1 MKHRSRYGGV
11 IDALVA
17 GEWRVPG
24 SGEAV
29 RLPIESIVI
38 EPSLDGAEADLITPL
53 HKGKSLMVVSD
64 PFTRE
69 ALGKRVF
76 EALKPLGNVSEF
88 VWDKPRCSTEGVAE
102 LRHATRHAEA
112 LIAVGSGT
120 VSDSVKYATF
130 LDKREYSVFAT
141 SPMNAYTTPTA
152 SVSQGGLK
160 KSLTCHSAKG
170 VFFDLEVLARC
181 PARLVRAAFADVIC
195 RTTAQ
200 VDWLLSHQL
209 FDTPYSETPYI
220 LLSYDEGGLLDHAG
234 ALTSGEIEP
243 LAMLT
248 RISAIMGL
256 GTIFTGTT
264 HSGSMAE
271 HMMSHHID
279 MFAGKSH
286 PGTSHGEQV
295 GVTTLTVSA
304 LQNQLLSRAA
314 PPVVQPTRIPVEEL
328 SALYGKE
335 MGETMQAQTAK
346 KAIDAAAAERV
357 NARFADDWAGFVA
370 PLRAVMLPQQRLWDA
385 MTRAGAQRTAQELGV
400 EADFYR
406 NVVRHARFT
415 RDRFTILDL
424 AGDSGQLE
432 DFAQSSA

>member
-1 MKHRSRYGGV
+1 MNRSTQYGGV

-17 GEWRVPG
+17 GDWRVPG

-38 EPSLDGAEADLITPL
+38 EPSLDGAEADLVAPL
-53 HKGKSLMVVSD
+53 HNGKSLMVVSD
-64 PFTRE
+64 QFTRA
-69 ALGKRVF
+69 ALGERVF
-76 EALKPLGNVSEF
+76 RALKPLGNVTEF
-88 VWDKPRCSTEGVAE
+88 VWDRPRCTVEGVEE

-130 LDKREYSVFAT
+130 LDKRAYSVFAT

-160 KSLTCHSAKG
+160 KSLTCHSATG

-209 FDTPYSETPYI
+209 FDTPYSETPYV
-220 LLSYDEGGLLDHAG
+220 LLSYDEDGLLDHAG
-234 ALTSGEIEP
+234 ELTSGEIDS

-304 LQNQLLSRAA
+304 LQNQLLSRDA
-314 PPVVQPTRIPVEEL
+314 PPVIRPTRIPVEEL
-328 SALYGKE
+328 TALYGKD
-335 MGETMQAQTAK
+335 MGAAMQEQSGR
-346 KAIDAAAAERV
+346 KAIDAATADRI
-357 NARFADDWAGFVA
+357 NARFAADWAGFVA
-370 PLRAVMLPQQRLWDA
+370 PLRAVMLPLQRLWDA
-385 MTRAGAQRTAQELGV
+385 MTRAGAARTPQELGV
-400 EADFYR
+400 APEFYR

-424 AGDSGQLE
+424 AGDSGELE